1 MNYLTDKV
9 FHTYFSGVPNGS
21 IIFREKKAVM
31 CAIDRRTRVQLKEAP
46 ILPREEGR
54 AIAETMI
61 DYEKLFRELDAYVG
75 CAWDQDEMTLKN
87 GAVYSHHI
95 TYTGTVEG
103 KTVTAQL
110 WCQRKSHGCMD
121 ILTVDQKIIGFINPG
136 RICSEIT
143 VLAGYESVTPLT
155 RFDDPLLSKVAYG
168 VNPLGNIMVPCKDGV
183 RLATEVFL
191 PKGLEPGQKVP
202 SIVIRTCY
210 GKARDIDRSWHWV
223 TRGYAFVI
231 QDVRGR
237 SDSDG
242 TLEAFQHEREDADDL
257 FNWIAAQPWS
267 DGNIGMWGAS
277 YLGYTTTSACTSGNP
292 HLILKSN

>member
-61 DYEKLFRELDAYVG
+61 DYERLFRELDAYVG
-75 CAWDQDEMTLKN
+75 CAWDQDELTLKN
-87 GAVYSHHI
+87 GAVYSRHI

-155 RFDDPLLSKVAYG
+155 RFDDPQIASAA
-168 VNPLGNIMVPCKDGV
+168 I
-183 RLATEVFL
+183 
-191 PKGLEPGQKVP
+191 LEMYQQVGGAEIEDEQM
-202 SIVIRTCY
+202 
-210 GKARDIDRSWHWV
+210 
-223 TRGYAFVI
+223 TRGVI
-231 QDVRGR
+231 IRHLVLPGCIDNSLGVL
-237 SDSDG
+237 D
-242 TLEAFQHEREDADDL
+242 
-257 FNWIAAQPWS
+257 WIADNFPKKDVLVSLMSQYVPMGRAKKLPPFDRRITQEEY
-267 DGNIGMWGAS
+267 DAVLS
-277 YLGYTTTSACTSGNP
+277 YLYLLELDNGYTQDFSAASAEYIPEFDLEG
-292 HLILKSN
+292 L

>member
-87 GAVYSHHI
+87 GAVYSRHI

-110 WCQRKSHGCMD
+110 
-121 ILTVDQKIIGFINPG
+121 
-136 RICSEIT
+136 
-143 VLAGYESVTPLT
+143 
-155 RFDDPLLSKVAYG
+155 
-168 VNPLGNIMVPCKDGV
+168 
-183 RLATEVFL
+183 
-191 PKGLEPGQKVP
+191 
-202 SIVIRTCY
+202 
-210 GKARDIDRSWHWV
+210 
-223 TRGYAFVI
+223 
-231 QDVRGR
+231 
-237 SDSDG
+237 
-242 TLEAFQHEREDADDL
+242 
-257 FNWIAAQPWS
+257 
-267 DGNIGMWGAS
+267 
-277 YLGYTTTSACTSGNP
+277 
-292 HLILKSN
+292 

>member
-31 CAIDRRTRVQLKEAP
+31 CAIDHRTRVQLKEAP

-61 DYEKLFRELDAYVG
+61 DYEKLFREMDAYVG
-75 CAWDQDEMTLKN
+75 CAWDQDELTLKN
-87 GAVYSHHI
+87 GAVYSRHI

-143 VLAGYESVTPLT
+143 VLAGYDT
-155 RFDDPLLSKVAYG
+155 K
-168 VNPLGNIMVPCKDGV
+168 I
-183 RLATEVFL
+183 
-191 PKGLEPGQKVP
+191 
-202 SIVIRTCY
+202 
-210 GKARDIDRSWHWV
+210 
-223 TRGYAFVI
+223 
-231 QDVRGR
+231 
-237 SDSDG
+237 
-242 TLEAFQHEREDADDL
+242 
-257 FNWIAAQPWS
+257 
-267 DGNIGMWGAS
+267 
-277 YLGYTTTSACTSGNP
+277 
-292 HLILKSN
+292 